1 MLFDST
7 EVGEALGILTIA
19 FYALTIWIGINLW
32 LLTKQPFT
40 KIYVKL
46 GIKRKY
52 LTRMH
57 CPAAFL
63 AAIFALSHGIS
74 NFGRCRGTTWIA
86 VVLLFVTCF
95 TGFLFSKLSV
105 ILPKVKWK
113 KKKTILRIIHFGLQ
127 IAIIIIVAT
136 HFD

>member
-1 MLFDST
+1 MLFEST
-7 EVGEALGILTIA
+7 DIGEAFAILTIG
-19 FYALTIWIGINLW
+19 FYVLTLWIGINLW

-40 KIYVKL
+40 KIYLKFH
-46 GIKRKY
+46 IKRKF
-52 LTRMH
+52 LTKIH
-57 CPAAFL
+57 CPSAL
-63 AAIFALSHGIS
+63 LTAIFALSHGIS

-105 ILPKVKWK
+105 ILPKIKWK
-113 KKKTILRIIHFGLQ
+113 KKKTILSIIHFGIQ
-127 IAIIIIVAT
+127 IGIIIIVAT